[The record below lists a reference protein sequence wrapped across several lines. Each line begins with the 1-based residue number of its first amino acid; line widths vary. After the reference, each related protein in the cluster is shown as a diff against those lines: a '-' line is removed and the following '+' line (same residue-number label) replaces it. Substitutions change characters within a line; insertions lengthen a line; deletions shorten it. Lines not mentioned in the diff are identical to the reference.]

1 MRSSAAIVLAAGLAL
16 SASSGSAFA
25 QAGSAIG
32 LIFHSS
38 VVSYCEGRELS
49 QEEAAKTAIGF
60 SDMWKAMRDCQ
71 ENRAKRQ
78 AAQAAAEAKKK

>member
-1 MRSSAAIVLAAGLAL
+1 MKRFAAIALAGGFVL
-16 SASSGSAFA
+16 SAFSSPASA
-25 QAGSAIG
+25 QGVSAVG

-38 VVSYCEGRELS
+38 VVGYCEGRELT

-78 AAQAAAEAKKK
+78 AAQAAQAAKKK